1 MNKSPIYDPAKR
13 RCVVHSVLKDY
24 FNNEQ
29 HMKALWILEDTYSKQ
44 HSLPILEF
52 IDDLE
57 KLVPLG
63 DRKKQLRERLTKELY
78 FSERVGEDPWDE
90 MMRFKRI
97 SQVVLRKTPPRQEP
111 PDPVAAV
118 EYEYE
123 SESLN
128 TRDDV
133 PVLTDIISNELRIFS
148 RLMREINSRL
158 TKLLQ
163 SRIQKFYSELIFQLP
178 TLSITPEAEA
188 SITAWCHHN
197 GQLEFQDLF
206 SVPEMSSIVHTAYV
220 WCCEALGPD
229 DTDQMF
235 AQAVHEVE
243 RLPEALHFHP
253 TELL

>member
-24 FNNEQ
+24 FSNEQ
-29 HMKALWILEDTYSKQ
+29 HMKALWILEDTYAKQ

-57 KLVPLG
+57 KLAPLG

-78 FSERVGEDPWDE
+78 FSDRVGEDPWDE

-97 SQVVLRKTPPRQEP
+97 SQVVLRKTPPRQEAP
-111 PDPVAAV
+111 SPVAAV

-123 SESLN
+123 SEN
-128 TRDDV
+128 TQEDV
-133 PVLTDIISNELRIFS
+133 PVLTDIISNELRVFS
-148 RLMREINSRL
+148 RFMQEINNRL
-158 TKLLQ
+158 TSTLK
-163 SRIQKFYSELIFQLP
+163 SHIQKFYSELIFQLP
-178 TLSITPEAEA
+178 ELHISPEAEA

-206 SVPEMSSIVHTAYV
+206 AVTEMSSIVHTAYI

-229 DTDQMF
+229 EADHLF

-243 RLPEALHFHP
+243 HLPEAVHFHP